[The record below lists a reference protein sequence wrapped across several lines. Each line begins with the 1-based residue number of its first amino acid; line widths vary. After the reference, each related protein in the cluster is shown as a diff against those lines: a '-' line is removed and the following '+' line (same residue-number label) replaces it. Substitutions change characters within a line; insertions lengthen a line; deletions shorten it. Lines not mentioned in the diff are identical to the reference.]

1 MKTQVQKEVLKLV
14 PKTSYHHDRVIFL
27 ENSNGLDYEGAAD
40 TLREF
45 LIENKIR
52 HHVEYNLSKKTAVE
66 LEEIAASC
74 LYSLVVFET
83 TGISNTFR
91 SLINSFIKLTNSGYR
106 FRFIEASK
114 YNFHFYVLPKEERA
128 KLRSKTFAGIANAMA
143 VQWSSYAC
151 RQRFLVLCRCGTT
164 YNKTLKYK

>member
-52 HHVEYNLSKKTAVE
+52 HHVEYNLGSKTTEE

-74 LYSLVVFET
+74 LDSLVVIVGKSKRGKDFWKVEWDDGSSIT
-83 TGISNTFR
+83 NTFGGH
-91 SLINSFIKLTNSGYR
+91 LDCY
-106 FRFIEASK
+106 
-114 YNFHFYVLPKEERA
+114 
-128 KLRSKTFAGIANAMA
+128 
-143 VQWSSYAC
+143 
-151 RQRFLVLCRCGTT
+151 
-164 YNKTLKYK
+164 